1 MPRLLGGII
10 VQAKK
15 FCGVWATT
23 LSFFSCDN
31 TLIACWRSR
40 NLLNKTFERTGSRP
54 NSLCANIPETPVVLL
69 INEQGEKEKGSDDRK
84 FSWCCSFFWGFGWRG
99 TERRRAKRA
108 AAQWVR

>member
-54 NSLCANIPETPVVLL
+54 NLL
-69 INEQGEKEKGSDDRK
+69 VQDN
-84 FSWCCSFFWGFGWRG
+84 
-99 TERRRAKRA
+99 TEEGI
-108 AAQWVR
+108 VD